1 MTTSAMLRRSKMEP
15 SLELGS
21 HILNESVCGAWNI
34 LCLRSL
40 ENVNNWQFQFHPIMS
55 DLRSQ
60 FLLKTLWHWLHS

>member
-21 HILNESVCGAWNI
+21 HTLNESACAAWNI

-40 ENVNNWQFQFHPIMS
+40 DNINIR
-55 DLRSQ
+55 LII
-60 FLLKTLWHWLHS
+60 LK